1 MMAVSC
7 PDCGRQY
14 DITLFQFGHKI
25 TCDCGTIVSAGV
37 APQGEVSA
45 GDIER
50 MEPINLPIDGRLD
63 LHAFAPADVKELIPE
78 YLAACREI
86 GLLRVRIIHGKG
98 IGEMMKTVHAVLKR
112 LDEVEAFELAGPREG
127 GSGATIVHLR
137 PCS

>member
-1 MMAVSC
+1 MAVSC

-14 DITLFQFGHKI
+14 DITLFQFGQTV

-37 APQGEVSA
+37 APQGEIPA

-50 MEPINLPIDGRLD
+50 MEPINLPIDGLLD

-86 GLLRVRIIHGKG
+86 GLFRVRIVHGKG

-112 LDEVEAFELAGPREG
+112 LDKVASFELAGPREG
-127 GSGATIVHLR
+127 GSGATIVHLQK
-137 PCS
+137 